1 MGGRDPRQLLGYELP
16 PVIALMGASLALGDG
31 VRSRRLLRESQRER
45 ERQALLELE
54 RRATEQRNEERLRLA
69 RDLHDALGHNVAMIS
84 MQSAVAAE
92 ALPERISDA
101 QRAVAEIRGISVA
114 TMSELRST
122 VRRLRSLES
131 VVESP
136 AGLDDLFR
144 TCRAGPLQ
152 RLGGPN
158 RRVRPAVG
166 RT

>member
-1 MGGRDPRQLLGYELP
+1 
-16 PVIALMGASLALGDG
+16 
-31 VRSRRLLRESQRER
+31 
-45 ERQALLELE
+45 
-54 RRATEQRNEERLRLA
+54 
-69 RDLHDALGHNVAMIS
+69 
-84 MQSAVAAE
+84 VAAE

-144 TCRAGPLQ
+144 TCRAGP
-152 RLGGPN
+152 
-158 RRVRPAVG
+158 
-166 RT
+166 